1 MGTKRLSWNPFETL
15 SSKGKSDSKL
25 QPGGKISRDPSPS
38 PAMTAQS
45 ERERDSRRE
54 EDRRSERETLK
65 MRDKARS
72 KETDPRDRYYG
83 RDRAPALRPREGER
97 EWRERERRQGEDR
110 SRNGRLLSNLE
121 KLAMRDVESAAKKGD
136 TFPKMRKRSAD
147 RGTGTPSNA
156 EVDEEE
162 RGELRRRDGPR
173 RAEPD
178 DWERE
183 RERARRRERHRERER
198 DEVRSRGKEE
208 GKYTLGRPV
217 IEEEFR
223 KRERYRDGDDG
234 FKGGTRER
242 GHSLDRRDRDAGRKR
257 EKPRPNMGEREASVP
272 SPHNPRLIYSDRND
286 RAVTPRGEGRRD
298 IRSEGDSD
306 ERERKR
312 ERVKHK
318 ERQEW
323 TYQHSRS
330 EGDDAGRMQRER
342 YQDRQ
347 GHWEEDRQRYRDG
360 DREADRSRRNGAKK
374 DEARYREVDRRIE
387 REGGGLKERVTDLKY
402 DKREGDS
409 NRQHEQRTGR
419 EVKEGEGDL
428 RRDDKIELR
437 SRSETHPRGPPRV
450 QSSGEWSSDVDCDVR
465 YRRYRD
471 GNEDRESGRDRTAGN
486 DRDVERQRYTAAERS
501 QREERRH
508 ERQDRV
514 RGEMTARRRMWLEPQ
529 RGKNSKGEFVDTERH
544 AMRKERRS
552 SEGERSKESGGEWE
566 REGRRVKEE
575 PDEKHLDKS
584 RYRGRQEGRNGQ
596 RGDGEREGLGVSVD
610 GEEEVQREVEKGGIE
625 HQSDGDGGTERG
637 LERETDHTEGSDREE
652 ERGSRSENEGG
663 GSETGWSHGRMPS
676 AEDGFVTVSSGGDEE
691 DEKEEEGEFEDC
703 PEFWEGAPNGRSPVA
718 VEGCEGDTERGTGK
732 EEADDDE
739 EEKEKQKKYVFCV
752 IGKTSPRSEA
762 TETSLSQPDHTGG
775 GVERGNLNKDIPNDC
790 GEEAA
795 QRPHRDLSGSD
806 DCPIIIIQD
815 TEINSG
821 FDPPGEEWPATG
833 ETTREDVRHTVELRN
848 KVEHPIA
855 IKRDSRTEKLLTEW
869 REKNRDGVEEEEEQT
884 TPDLSNPYGD
894 VCSRLDMKQIQPILE
909 AINAAAMSPEEVE
922 AIRIRMSGTW
932 SMSEEPKRHSQAP
945 HLKWAN
951 NVVREILGPSE
962 QNTVA
967 EPPIKNDNG
976 RQQEAAEAPVSKV
989 GTGERHSEPQ
999 LEEEE
1004 PLEAEGLRDDDEDD
1018 KSKSWGEVELRNVLD
1033 TIDRRKRNSRFF
1045 NTAQLYQQYSEAA
1058 QNIEIKRQARS
1069 DVVSVYGDSIPS
1081 PSPSPPPACRPLPP
1095 IPPVPHP
1102 HSLLQVGPV
1111 TSVRNLPLP
1120 EPPKS
1125 ESRPPSPRLS
1135 ISLSQSATL
1144 WRELPGVQDS
1154 AELEK
1159 LTDDQRRLQEVR
1171 FEVVTSE
1178 ASYCRSLDI
1187 VVEHF
1192 VQSKPLGALLTTQE
1206 RNWLFSRLADVRAIS
1221 HSFLSKLEERVETDI
1236 MQFTVCDIIA
1246 RHCQRFKMVYVPYLT
1261 NQSYQDATYQR
1272 LMNENP
1278 GFRRNVER
1286 LERSPVCQR
1295 LPLRS
1300 FLVLPFQ
1307 RITRIKLLVQNIVKR
1322 TTPGTAAATQAIKSL
1337 KLLEKLIQQS
1347 NDSITEM
1354 KSIESLVSL
1363 NAKVDFEGR
1372 TLPLISQS
1380 RRLVREGPLTE
1391 LMDNCQKETERSVY
1405 LHLFND
1411 YLLLSL
1417 LKEGGRFTVIDHC
1430 PVSDVRAEN
1439 FGFKL
1444 HSLQKNL
1451 FRLHMTHRSP
1461 VLRTDTQSDKLRW
1474 MSALSRKNP
1483 EIDFL
1488 GVKDLPQMQC
1498 IRAIVSQQPDE
1509 LSLEKAD
1516 IIQVHQQ
1523 SSDHWVQGIR
1533 LSDRHH
1539 GWVPESH
1546 LETITNPK
1554 VRQRNLED
1562 ALKLTTATAAV

>member
-162 RGELRRRDGPR
+162 RGEMRRRDGPR

-242 GHSLDRRDRDAGRKR
+242 GHSLDRKDRDAGRKR

-374 DEARYREVDRRIE
+374 DEASYREVDRRVE

-428 RRDDKIELR
+428 RRDDKKELR

-625 HQSDGDGGTERG
+625 HQSDGDGGTEQG

-703 PEFWEGAPNGRSPVA
+703 PEFWEGAPNGRSPVV
-718 VEGCEGDTERGTGK
+718 VEGCEGDMERGTGK

-762 TETSLSQPDHTGG
+762 TETSLSQPDHTG

-821 FDPPGEEWPATG
+821 FDPPGEEWPLATG

-855 IKRDSRTEKLLTEW
+855 IKRDSRTEKLLTDW

-962 QNTVA
+962 QNTVG
-967 EPPIKNDNG
+967 EPQIKNDNG
-976 RQQEAAEAPVSKV
+976 QQQEAAEAPVSKV

-1004 PLEAEGLRDDDEDD
+1004 PLELEGLRGMEQSQTDMHADQLTAMHVDDTPAHTHADTPLDTGGEEDQSLDEAAGPSGHLQLEDTVVEANH
-1018 KSKSWGEVELRNVLD
+1018 SEEVGQEVELSEMEKEARREKEMYLSVSNTLYKPNSCPILNYETESDLLVPSREGQGGQELEDRSGESEEERQRGEPEERSSVGEVGERNQAESREGEVVREKKGAGGTLTSSCSFRD
-1033 TIDRRKRNSRFF
+1033 WGCEARMRRRGIRKTTERRNGVNLKVEEKEDDDAGRDRRTRIFSTTGKK
-1045 NTAQLYQQYSEAA
+1045 EMM
-1058 QNIEIKRQARS
+1058 KM
-1069 DVVSVYGDSIPS
+1069 GDGDTVKFVI
-1081 PSPSPPPACRPLPP
+1081 
-1095 IPPVPHP
+1095 
-1102 HSLLQVGPV
+1102 
-1111 TSVRNLPLP
+1111 
-1120 EPPKS
+1120 
-1125 ESRPPSPRLS
+1125 
-1135 ISLSQSATL
+1135 
-1144 WRELPGVQDS
+1144 
-1154 AELEK
+1154 
-1159 LTDDQRRLQEVR
+1159 DQ
-1171 FEVVTSE
+1171 
-1178 ASYCRSLDI
+1178 
-1187 VVEHF
+1187 
-1192 VQSKPLGALLTTQE
+1192 QSKKK
-1206 RNWLFSRLADVRAIS
+1206 I
-1221 HSFLSKLEERVETDI
+1221 
-1236 MQFTVCDIIA
+1236 
-1246 RHCQRFKMVYVPYLT
+1246 
-1261 NQSYQDATYQR
+1261 
-1272 LMNENP
+1272 
-1278 GFRRNVER
+1278 
-1286 LERSPVCQR
+1286 
-1295 LPLRS
+1295 
-1300 FLVLPFQ
+1300 
-1307 RITRIKLLVQNIVKR
+1307 
-1322 TTPGTAAATQAIKSL
+1322 
-1337 KLLEKLIQQS
+1337 
-1347 NDSITEM
+1347 
-1354 KSIESLVSL
+1354 
-1363 NAKVDFEGR
+1363 
-1372 TLPLISQS
+1372 
-1380 RRLVREGPLTE
+1380 
-1391 LMDNCQKETERSVY
+1391 
-1405 LHLFND
+1405 
-1411 YLLLSL
+1411 
-1417 LKEGGRFTVIDHC
+1417 
-1430 PVSDVRAEN
+1430 
-1439 FGFKL
+1439 
-1444 HSLQKNL
+1444 
-1451 FRLHMTHRSP
+1451 
-1461 VLRTDTQSDKLRW
+1461 
-1474 MSALSRKNP
+1474 
-1483 EIDFL
+1483 
-1488 GVKDLPQMQC
+1488 
-1498 IRAIVSQQPDE
+1498 
-1509 LSLEKAD
+1509 
-1516 IIQVHQQ
+1516 
-1523 SSDHWVQGIR
+1523 
-1533 LSDRHH
+1533 
-1539 GWVPESH
+1539 
-1546 LETITNPK
+1546 
-1554 VRQRNLED
+1554 
-1562 ALKLTTATAAV
+1562 